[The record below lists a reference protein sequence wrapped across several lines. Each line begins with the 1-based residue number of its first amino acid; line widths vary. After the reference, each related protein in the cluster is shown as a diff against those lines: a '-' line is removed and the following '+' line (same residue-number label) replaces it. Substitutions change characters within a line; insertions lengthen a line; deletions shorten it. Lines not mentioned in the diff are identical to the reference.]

1 MLSLIDP
8 STVPPGGFRYVQAET
23 NTTLTAASMT
33 ELLMKVRDH
42 RLANNLPIP
51 LEWKQEVEHWLCGQ
65 MPVGICR
72 HLAGTRDIPMPPVHR
87 PLSMVEAMTGAKILG
102 SWLFKGF
109 EKVSQAEADSRS
121 KTCAA
126 CPFNQAG
133 EGCTTCASNAMREAV
148 ESVLGRSRT
157 VAHDSLNVCNVC
169 GCSLK
174 VAVWCPIEL
183 IHKHKPAEQ
192 REKAPDFCWAK

>member
-8 STVPPGGFRYVQAET
+8 STVPPGGFRYIQRET
-23 NTTLTAASMT
+23 NATLSAPSLP
-33 ELLMKVRDH
+33 ELLVKVRDH
-42 RLANNLPIP
+42 RLANNLPIS
-51 LEWKQEVEHWLCGQ
+51 LEWKAQVENWLCET

-72 HLAGTRDIPMPPVHR
+72 HVPGTRDIPLPPAHR
-87 PLSMVEAMTGAKILG
+87 PLSVVEAITGAKILG
-102 SWLFKGF
+102 AWLFKGF
-109 EKVSQAEADSRS
+109 QKISQEEADARSRI
-121 KTCAA
+121 CAA
-126 CPFNQAG
+126 CPFNQPG

-174 VAVWCPIEL
+174 VAVWCPKEL
-183 IHKHKPAEQ
+183 IEKNKPAEQ
-192 REKAPDFCWAK
+192 KETKPSFCWA